1 MVRTRIWRTV
11 NRNFSP
17 RGTGASG
24 PMGAAARV
32 PWADLARTHFRAAL
46 CSCEHPV
53 AKPVPDGPP
62 TSSPSVRSLPVRVV
76 VGARRASPSARRERA
91 RIPPSPPISSFVP
104 FHQQV
109 ERLSVGKRKSSAVKT
124 CSSIARFPANAAVRL
139 DLAICREFRPFSRV
153 LKSFPP
159 WR

>member
-1 MVRTRIWRTV
+1 MAGDALLLV
-11 NRNFSP
+11 NA
-17 RGTGASG
+17 RGMPFAES
-24 PMGAAARV
+24 
-32 PWADLARTHFRAAL
+32 LAPSTSYKILLGGFESRRPLAAL
-46 CSCEHPV
+46 GPV
-53 AKPVPDGPP
+53 AKVVPDGPP